1 MQSIKSDMFAYIDC
15 ENEIECY
22 IGEEMCGHE
31 GYVMHNEYGTYKLVN
46 REEFSHANF
55 NFAKRW

>member
-1 MQSIKSDMFAYIDC
+1 
-15 ENEIECY
+15 
-22 IGEEMCGHE
+22 MCGHE